1 MILSTLSTTSIE
13 DLAAKNPN
21 LTKWFQL
28 YLFTDRAESL
38 RMIQRAERAGFKAIV
53 LTVDAPKFGTRRRD
67 IRNNFKVAAG
77 FVANFDQ
84 NSAKGLQNLEYI
96 DASIKW
102 TDLVWLREVTKLP
115 VLVKGILTVEDSLL
129 ALEYGAS
136 GIVVSNH
143 GGRQL
148 DGVPA
153 TVSDMCLVYKLG
165 SAEPELKL
173 MSDC

>member
-21 LTKWFQL
+21 LIKWFQH

-38 RMIQRAERAGFKAIV
+38 KLIQRAERAGFKAIV
-53 LTVDAPKFGTRRRD
+53 LTVDLPKFGTRRRD
-67 IRNNFKVAAG
+67 SRDNFKRAAA

-84 NSAKGLQNLEYI
+84 NSAKELQNLQYI
-96 DASIKW
+96 DANIRW
-102 TDLVWLREVTKLP
+102 DDLVWLREVTRLP
-115 VLVKGILTVEDSLL
+115 VLIKGILTVEDSLL

-136 GIVVSNH
+136 GIVVSNQ
-143 GGRQL
+143 GGRHL

-153 TVSDMCLVYKLG
+153 TVSVIL
-165 SAEPELKL
+165 
-173 MSDC
+173 